1 MDQKSWLW
9 KIRSTEK
16 TLVADKASNS
26 LSKHD
31 EDENED
37 ADEEDEKLNKVQ
49 KLLIEK
55 TDLERNLRI
64 SNEKLSSALSEC
76 NAKDNIA
83 KKQVKIA
90 EEAIAEQDKRV
101 HSAMVKRSDEFEKI
115 TIALNEKLADSG
127 KRLAKLGAEN
137 TQLSKS
143 LSGKEKVIE
152 DLSKYKTQIE
162 ADFSAL
168 MSRVESTEKE
178 NTSLKYEL
186 RVLEKELHIRN
197 EEREYTRRMADAAQR
212 AKLETS
218 DLCVSWLAVNATM
231 NKREKVLFLFD
242 VPYFIKEIYLSVT
255 TKFYKVNV
263 NRKFMTSCN

>member
-1 MDQKSWLW
+1 MELQIPIDSDATPARPFSTKTRPDPTRPTFRSTNSLHFLFLSHPARTHTEREERERVAYINYNNNHLHCVFEAFLHRFLSVAALLCIFFSSNPIFWRFLNRFELEATGKHAMDQKSWLW

-90 EEAIAEQDKRV
+90 EEAIAGW
-101 HSAMVKRSDEFEKI
+101 EK
-115 TIALNEKLADSG
+115 A
-127 KRLAKLGAEN
+127 
-137 TQLSKS
+137 
-143 LSGKEKVIE
+143 
-152 DLSKYKTQIE
+152 QIE
-162 ADFSAL
+162 AI
-168 MSRVESTEKE
+168 
-178 NTSLKYEL
+178 SLKQEL
-186 RVLEKELHIRN
+186 DKVLQKKATSD
-197 EEREYTRRMADAAQR
+197 ERIGHLDAA
-212 AKLETS
+212 L
-218 DLCVSWLAVNATM
+218 
-231 NKREKVLFLFD
+231 
-242 VPYFIKEIYLSVT
+242 KECMLQLRFV
-255 TKFYKVNV
+255 
-263 NRKFMTSCN
+263 